1 VNSFNSYFQLT
12 AWAAAMLFS
21 VSLIGQSRSL
31 GNTYVHNQG
40 ESVVYGQHDFDY
52 GGSGVLPGLIGTDRN
67 GDRGF
72 FSFSNVSTGWKNV
85 DRDQHVDGYVK
96 YYGSDGFT
104 FPIGNDNFY
113 RPIAI
118 SGSEG
123 ASAAY
128 YRADP
133 SAARIQGV
141 FGDLLQPM
149 PAGAPFDR
157 SDKSRSLTEV
167 SDVEYWDIDGNNP
180 TQITLTWDFD
190 SRVAQLT
197 NNDIGKLT
205 IVGWDGSMWIPIP
218 STVDVI
224 YLAEDTSSPE
234 FTGGVSNQFFGSI
247 TTNANIIPSNFLAY
261 SFGTV
266 GLSIIG
272 DYVWEDL
279 DRDGIQEDNEPPLA
293 NVLVELFDSNRE
305 YVTSTTSDINGR
317 YLLEGV
323 EPGIYFVKF
332 NAPSGF
338 LPTLPGQGDSNIDS
352 DVTITEFT
360 PPVRLDVSETEFSI
374 DAGFYTNGSIGN
386 LVWVDDGDGV
396 RQDNEPGLSN
406 VEIELL
412 NPDLEIQA
420 STISG
425 DDGSY
430 VFTNLPPDQYVLNFV
445 LPEGFDYS
453 PLNAV
458 VDRTIDSDADPLTGM
473 TEVITLISGQVIEDY
488 DAGFSAPCEYT
499 ATIESTDPNCG
510 SQDGEISVS
519 VDGTSGPYDY
529 VWSTGDITP
538 SINNL
543 GPGTYDLIITD
554 SRGCPRT
561 FIVELSLIGD
571 CDPVCAQIDASVY
584 IEGSF
589 DLQAGEHRAD
599 LMPLGYLPGQRP
611 RAFFG
616 IATEPGHPYKAE
628 PWFHNGTEGLT
639 IDETKDGNTE
649 SYSDEAVDWVLVSL
663 RQDRNVEYESCTRAG
678 ILQKDGSIEFTGSES
693 CCVLDPS
700 LEYYVVV
707 EHRNH
712 LIVMSRE
719 PVPVVDGRVTW
730 DFRNQQSYRE
740 LFGFGQKE
748 IQPGVFAMYGANSAQ
763 SLGDG
768 SSVNITVDDLDQLQQ
783 ENGQNSSYYLGDFN
797 LNGDVNVQDV
807 GFYLENIG
815 VFSDVSKD

>member
-1 VNSFNSYFQLT
+1 M
-12 AWAAAMLFS
+12 AAMCS
-21 VSLIGQSRSL
+21 
-31 GNTYVHNQG
+31 
-40 ESVVYGQHDFDY
+40 
-52 GGSGVLPGLIGTDRN
+52 
-67 GDRGF
+67 
-72 FSFSNVSTGWKNV
+72 
-85 DRDQHVDGYVK
+85 
-96 YYGSDGFT
+96 
-104 FPIGNDNFY
+104 PIY
-113 RPIAI
+113 RPINT
-118 SGSEG
+118 
-123 ASAAY
+123 Y
-128 YRADP
+128 
-133 SAARIQGV
+133 
-141 FGDLLQPM
+141 
-149 PAGAPFDR
+149 
-157 SDKSRSLTEV
+157 
-167 SDVEYWDIDGNNP
+167 
-180 TQITLTWDFD
+180 
-190 SRVAQLT
+190 
-197 NNDIGKLT
+197 
-205 IVGWDGSMWIPIP
+205 
-218 STVDVI
+218 
-224 YLAEDTSSPE
+224 
-234 FTGGVSNQFFGSI
+234 SI
-247 TTNANIIPSNFLAY
+247 L
-261 SFGTV
+261 
-266 GLSIIG
+266 
-272 DYVWEDL
+272 
-279 DRDGIQEDNEPPLA
+279 
-293 NVLVELFDSNRE
+293 
-305 YVTSTTSDINGR
+305 
-317 YLLEGV
+317 
-323 EPGIYFVKF
+323 
-332 NAPSGF
+332 
-338 LPTLPGQGDSNIDS
+338 
-352 DVTITEFT
+352 
-360 PPVRLDVSETEFSI
+360 
-374 DAGFYTNGSIGN
+374 
-386 LVWVDDGDGV
+386 
-396 RQDNEPGLSN
+396 
-406 VEIELL
+406 
-412 NPDLEIQA
+412 
-420 STISG
+420 
-425 DDGSY
+425 
-430 VFTNLPPDQYVLNFV
+430 
-445 LPEGFDYS
+445 
-453 PLNAV
+453 
-458 VDRTIDSDADPLTGM
+458 
-473 TEVITLISGQVIEDY
+473 LISGQVIEDY

-639 IDETKDGNTE
+639 IDETKDGNTD

-797 LNGDVNVQDV
+797 LIFD
-807 GFYLENIG
+807 YIML
-815 VFSDVSKD
+815 